1 MFLPGY
7 LLFGVPHSA
16 LQCSAMIPQDLLDML
31 VCPVCKKPV
40 ALNED
45 GKSLKCGEC
54 RRVYPIQDD
63 IPVMLV
69 DAATIDED

>member
-1 MFLPGY
+1 MFLPGR
-7 LLFGVPHSA
+7 LLFGVPPSA

-40 ALNED
+40 ALND
-45 GKSLKCGEC
+45 SGKSLKCGEC